1 MRRDQ
6 TNYMVNT
13 LGYYNKNAKEFVDST
28 RSLEFT
34 ELQDKFLGY
43 IRPGTRVLDFG
54 CGSGRDT
61 KYFMDKGYE
70 VDAIDGS
77 LEFVKMASEYA
88 QIEVKHM
95 LFQELK
101 EAERYEGIW
110 ACSSILHLTSKE
122 LADVFEKMANA
133 LVSKGVVYTSFKYGI
148 DEIERNGR
156 YFTDMTEDKIQ
167 ELLDKVDLF
176 LIEDMWV
183 TSDVRQGREDE
194 KWLNIILRK
203 KS

>member
-1 MRRDQ
+1 M
-6 TNYMVNT
+6 
-13 LGYYNKNAKEFVDST
+13 EST

-34 ELQDKFLGY
+34 ELKDKFLGY
-43 IRPGTRVLDFG
+43 IRPGTRV
-54 CGSGRDT
+54 
-61 KYFMDKGYE
+61 
-70 VDAIDGS
+70 

-101 EAERYEGIW
+101 EVERYEGIW

-133 LVSKGVVYTSFKYGI
+133 LVSKGIVYTSFKYGT

-156 YFTDMTEDKIQ
+156 YFTDMTEDKIK
-167 ELLDKVDLF
+167 ESLGEVNLF

-183 TSDVRQGREDE
+183 TSDVRPGREDE